1 MMTQTQKKRIPEGFL
16 VADIPLESC
25 KAFPVQIWKGLQVNP
40 RVAYSDQKNGEAT
53 SLGIKLLPHG
63 AKTAPHPQLC
73 FFIKGNYHIEELSY
87 CKSNMW
93 NWRTWIE
100 FTANAYEID
109 HIINSLTKTKKILVN
124 QQNA

>member
-1 MMTQTQKKRIPEGFL
+1 MMTQTQKKRIPEGLL

-25 KAFPVQIWKGLQVNP
+25 KAYPMQIFKDTPVKP
-40 RVAYSDQKNGEAT
+40 RVAYSDHRNGET
-53 SLGIKLLPHG
+53 TNLCIKLLPNG

-87 CKSNMW
+87 CQSNVW

-100 FTANAYEID
+100 FVANAYEID
-109 HIINSLTKTKKILVN
+109 HIINSLAKTKKIMVN
-124 QQNA
+124 KNA